1 MNNKTTAIFC
11 LTLLGLTGCRNDVV
25 PCTDCD
31 ANQDDDAPLPD
42 LPCGGADLMTDNL
55 NCGSCGSE
63 CALMYEGTPDEAGT
77 CKMGECGP
85 LWADCLPELP
95 MFVTCADVCAG
106 YDLSCVAGG
115 CSGFTGLLY
124 GVPLDGGCGPNH
136 GEPAKVITESCDEPI
151 PWMTTGDNPLE
162 VMCCCD
168 FQ

>member
-63 CALMYEGTPDEAGT
+63 CALMYEGTPYEAGT

-106 YDLSCVAGG
+106 YDLSCVG
-115 CSGFTGLLY
+115 CSMVFRSMAAADPTM
-124 GVPLDGGCGPNH
+124 VRRQRSSPKAATSRSH
-136 GEPAKVITESCDEPI
+136 G
-151 PWMTTGDNPLE
+151 
-162 VMCCCD
+162 
-168 FQ
+168 